1 MIILHRFLIKFL
13 RAFNF
18 LTNFLKTLASKIAC
32 VYRIWV
38 RNHFANRVSAL
49 IKNKYN
55 LKISPIYK
63 TFKVVNYFQLKSKTP
78 LALCSNV
85 VYKFSCSCDTN
96 KTYISMSSRNLITRV
111 REHLNFKSL
120 QESAIKDH
128 ILSCGKCSNNRFNE
142 NNFIIKSECKSEFC
156 SKFHKALLIKKLN
169 PKLNRQMFANG
180 ASYLLN
186 IF

>member
-1 MIILHRFLIKFL
+1 MGKNSH
-13 RAFNF
+13 
-18 LTNFLKTLASKIAC
+18 
-32 VYRIWV
+32 
-38 RNHFANRVSAL
+38 HFANRFSAL
-49 IKNKYN
+49 MKNKYN

-78 LALCSNV
+78 VALCSNV

-96 KTYISMSSRNLITRV
+96 KTYIDMSYRHLITRV

-120 QESAIKDH
+120 QDSAIKDH
-128 ILSCGKCSNNRFNE
+128 ILLCEKCSNNRFNE
-142 NNFIIKSECKSEFC
+142 NNFIIIRKCKSE
-156 SKFHKALLIKKLN
+156 SKIHEALPIKKLS
-169 PKLNRQMFANG
+169 PKLNRQMFANE

>member
-1 MIILHRFLIKFL
+1 MGKE
-13 RAFNF
+13 
-18 LTNFLKTLASKIAC
+18 S
-32 VYRIWV
+32 Y
-38 RNHFANRVSAL
+38 HFANRLSAL

-55 LKISPIYK
+55 LKISPINK

-78 LALCSNV
+78 VALYSNV

-96 KTYISMSSRNLITRV
+96 KTYIVMSSRYLISRV
-111 REHLNFKSL
+111 REHLNFKNL
-120 QESAIKDH
+120 QDSVIKDH
-128 ILSCGKCSNNRFNE
+128 ILLCRKCSNNRFNE
-142 NNFIIKSECKSEFC
+142 NNFIIIRKYKSEFS
-156 SKFHKALLIKKLN
+156 SKIHEALLVKKLS

>member
-1 MIILHRFLIKFL
+1 MVILHRFLIKFL
-13 RAFNF
+13 RAFNL
-18 LTNFLKTLASKIAC
+18 LTNFLKTLALKIVF

-38 RNHFANRVSAL
+38 THHFANRLSAL

-55 LKISPIYK
+55 LKISLSIK
-63 TFKVVNYFQLKSKTP
+63 NFKSSQLFSFKSKTSM
-78 LALCSNV
+78 ALCSNV

-96 KTYISMSSRNLITRV
+96 KTYIDMSFRYLITRV

-120 QESAIKDH
+120 QDCAIKDH
-128 ILSCGKCSNNRFNE
+128 ILSCEKCSNNRFDE
-142 NNFIIKSECKSEFC
+142 NNFVIIRKCKSEFC
-156 SKFHKALLIKKLN
+156 SKIHKALLMKKLSA
-169 PKLNRQMFANG
+169 KLNRQMFANG